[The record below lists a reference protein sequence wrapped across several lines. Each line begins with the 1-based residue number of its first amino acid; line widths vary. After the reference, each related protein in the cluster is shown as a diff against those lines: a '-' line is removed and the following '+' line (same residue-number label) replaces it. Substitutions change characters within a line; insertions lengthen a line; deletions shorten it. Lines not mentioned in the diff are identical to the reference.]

1 MSNQQLLQNV
11 LRFVLIISVVSI
23 VVLVVVL
30 FGRIVLASLLP
41 FFIAFVLAG
50 LIEPAVRRFES
61 IRIPRA
67 PAIVA
72 VLICVVLVGG
82 YAFVWLFGRVL
93 AEMVQLASAMT
104 VYGRELLS
112 QIDQLFVRFEDFD
125 ALMPENIQAEVQRRL
140 EDTVINLIESGQE
153 ALTALANGVLGRI
166 AGLPSVMVVTVV
178 AVVATFFLSRDRQI
192 VWSAVIRLAP
202 EKWRAPLSDAQEK
215 ILVDLIGFLKGQLF
229 LLVLTTALTGF
240 GLWAVGSPYWLSM
253 ALVAG
258 FLDLVPILGPGLLF
272 FPWAVGAFLIG
283 QTTFAVQLLVLY
295 FVVLILRQM
304 LQPKILGD
312 SIGIHPLLMLVAIY
326 SGIVLFGVQGIIAG
340 PVLVIIGKALWNS
353 GLLPLPAWTREDG
366 ASPGSASAASPPAA
380 RTAGGDGS
388 SQ

>member
-353 GLLPLPAWTREDG
+353 GLLPLPAWTRDDG